1 MWWSGKLISMYV
13 RAGSLCPFA
22 FWTTT
27 AFGFPNYWQQT
38 LGRSAINSAVRMLP
52 LGLAALAASI
62 VIQFKPKLLV
72 AKRWLIFATLSLV
85 PVALVLYVVG
95 HGGDG
100 VRYWS
105 YYVPAFIVGSGMCQ
119 YAFLAINVTVIT
131 SVPPE
136 KGGVAGGLMSV
147 VMQLGNAVG
156 LAIQAACLPDRGGHA
171 GGRPWEDFETG
182 YWAIFGWI
190 VGSIVVCGGSLLWT
204 ARRRGLP
211 EVHVGD
217 GVHVM

>member
-1 MWWSGKLISMYV
+1 MWPD
-13 RAGSLCPFA
+13 RADGFPAPDSLTPFT

-38 LGRSAINSAVRMLP
+38 LGRTALNSAIRLLP
-52 LGLAALAASI
+52 IGLAALFTSI
-62 VIQFKPKLLV
+62 VIQLKPKLLV

-85 PVALVLYVVG
+85 PVALILYVFG
-95 HGGDG
+95 GGGDG
-100 VRYWS
+100 NRYWS
-105 YYVPAFIVGSGMCQ
+105 YYVPAFVIGSSMCQ

-131 SVPPE
+131 SVPPV
-136 KGGVAGGLMSV
+136 KGGVAGALMSV
-147 VMQLGNAVG
+147 VTQLGNAVG

-171 GGRPWEDFETG
+171 VGRPWQDFQTG

-190 VGSIVVCGGSLLWT
+190 VGSIVVCGGSLLYT

-211 EVHVGD
+211 EVVVRE
-217 GVHVM
+217 GVAV

>member
-1 MWWSGKLISMYV
+1 
-13 RAGSLCPFA
+13 
-22 FWTTT
+22 
-27 AFGFPNYWQQT
+27 
-38 LGRSAINSAVRMLP
+38 MLP
-52 LGLAALAASI
+52 LGLAALTASI

-85 PVALVLYVVG
+85 PVALILIIYG
-95 HGGDG
+95 QGGDG

-105 YYVPAFIVGSGMCQ
+105 FYVPAFIIGSGMCQ

-156 LAIQAACLPDRGGHA
+156 LAIQAACLPDRGGHVVA
-171 GGRPWEDFETG
+171 RPWGDFQTG

-190 VGSIVVCGGSLLWT
+190 VGSIALCGGSLLYT

-211 EVHVGD
+211 EVVVKEGIA
-217 GVHVM
+217 VL